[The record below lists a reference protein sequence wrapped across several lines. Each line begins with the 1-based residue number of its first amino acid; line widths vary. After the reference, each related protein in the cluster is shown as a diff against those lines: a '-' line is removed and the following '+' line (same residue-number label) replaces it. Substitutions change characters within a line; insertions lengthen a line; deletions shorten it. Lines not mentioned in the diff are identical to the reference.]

1 MKSEILQDITNY
13 IDFLR
18 EKGYLVSISCFEPV
32 LQTHLPTLL
41 QYEVHLSP
49 ICSYLKSNPKTI
61 GLCSKNK
68 ERLEKKNITEPY
80 YSCCFAGVEEFV
92 VPIIKDNNLICCVNV
107 SGYRSKLEKSNL
119 FYENYKS
126 KLPRRFAELY
136 SNLKT
141 DVPDM
146 REVLRLVKPLEYMF
160 VSLRAECIAKSIG
173 NQSSHIYENALR
185 YIYDNYM
192 NNFTL
197 EDMAK
202 SLNYSPSYLR
212 HAFRNKSGKTL
223 ASVINSV
230 RLSQAKQLLLTT
242 DLSITYIGTECGFC
256 DGNYFSTV
264 FKKKYGITPKQFR
277 KQEKNPPN

>member
-1 MKSEILQDITNY
+1 MKSEIIVDITNY

-18 EKGYLVSISCFEPV
+18 EKGYLVTVSCFEPV
-32 LQTHLPTLL
+32 LQPHLPTLL
-41 QYEVHLSP
+41 KYEVHLSP
-49 ICSYLKSNPKTI
+49 ICSYLKSNDKTI
-61 GLCSKNK
+61 GLCSENK
-68 ERLEKKNITEPY
+68 EGLTKKRITKPY
-80 YSCCFAGVEEFV
+80 YSCCYAGVEEFV
-92 VPIIKDNNLICCVNV
+92 VPIIKDNNLVCCVSV
-107 SGYRSKLEKSNL
+107 SGYRSKLEKSKL
-119 FYENYKS
+119 FSDSYK
-126 KLPRRFAELY
+126 KILPKRFGDLY

-141 DVPDM
+141 DVPNM
-146 REVLRLVKPLEYMF
+146 SEILKVVKPLGYMF
-160 VSLRAECIAKSIG
+160 ISLRDECIAKAKG
-173 NQSSHIYENALR
+173 GDSSHIYENALR

-212 HAFRNKSGKTL
+212 HAFKDKSGKTI
-223 ASVINSV
+223 ASVLNSV
-230 RLSQAKQLLLTT
+230 RLSQAKQLLATT

-277 KQEKNPPN
+277 KQEKNPPI

>member
-18 EKGYLVSISCFEPV
+18 EKGYMVTLSCFDSVFEN
-32 LQTHLPTLL
+32 HLPTLL
-41 QYEVHLSP
+41 KYEVHLSP

-61 GLCSKNK
+61 GCCSKNK
-68 ERLEKKNITEPY
+68 RKLEKKPITKPY
-80 YSCCFAGVEEFV
+80 YSCCYAGVEEFV
-92 VPIIKDNNLICCVNV
+92 VPILKDNTLICCVNV
-107 SGYRSKLEKSNL
+107 SGYRLKLEKSKHFANK
-119 FYENYKS
+119 YEALLGS
-126 KLPRRFAELY
+126 RFTQLY
-136 SNLKT
+136 SDLRQ

-146 REVLRLVKPLEYMF
+146 NFVLKIVKPLEYMF
-160 VSLRAECIAKSIG
+160 ISLRDECIRKAE
-173 NQSSHIYENALR
+173 QATTSHIYEKVLR

-197 EDMAK
+197 EDMARE
-202 SLNYSPSYLR
+202 LNYSPSYLR
-212 HAFRNKSGKTL
+212 HAFKNKSGKTI

-277 KQEKNPPN
+277 KQN